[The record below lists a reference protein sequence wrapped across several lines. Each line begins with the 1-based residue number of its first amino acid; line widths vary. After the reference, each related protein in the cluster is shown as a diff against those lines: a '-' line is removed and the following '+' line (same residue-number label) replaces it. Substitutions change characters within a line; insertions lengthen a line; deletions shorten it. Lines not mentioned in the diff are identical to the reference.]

1 MSKKLISTYPL
12 LLHDQIW
19 AYGYANTP
27 VLFWH
32 SKRYLLMIFFRC
44 NQRKYMNSLCTSFEM
59 YAE

>member
-32 SKRYLLMIFFRC
+32 SKRYLLMIFDIFPV
-44 NQRKYMNSLCTSFEM
+44 QPT
-59 YAE
+59 